1 MILGTIFLVL
11 NPGFI
16 SYLSE
21 KPSSLVLFMRL
32 PGLIFYH
39 FWNFFLVCRI
49 CFWTHFAFIE
59 FKLIRNYKLLT
70 KIFETKIKLKNDL
83 FCQHYSFSQ
92 FQFNV
97 WTFFLYA
104 RRFDLNKATNQIASF
119 YLASYTVCI
128 LVLTDEWRLEG
139 LFLQGK
145 LKNY

>member
-1 MILGTIFLVL
+1 MNI
-11 NPGFI
+11 
-16 SYLSE
+16 E
-21 KPSSLVLFMRL
+21 KLFSTW
-32 PGLIFYH
+32 G
-39 FWNFFLVCRI
+39 NFFLVCRI

-59 FKLIRNYKLLT
+59 FKLIKNYKLLT

-139 LFLQGK
+139 LFQQGK
-145 LKNY
+145 LRSYERYLSFNLFIRFAFDIETQILLKYS